1 MLLSEKKAV
10 KQMDKKLNVLIVEDD
25 PMARQLLEIYVK
37 NSESYNLIQSVESAM
52 FAEVCCKTNPVDL
65 ILMDVCTAMNASG
78 LEAAEKIKKSFP
90 AIKVIIITSQPECSF
105 LDRARAIGVDSFWY
119 KGANAEEIIA
129 IMDKT
134 IQGESIYPDTTPVL
148 KLGNAESKSFS
159 KRELDVLRMVVS
171 GETDA
176 EIAENL
182 NITIN
187 TVKFHVQ
194 SMKKKTGFRNRTELA
209 VRARLSGLVVA
220 E

>member
-1 MLLSEKKAV
+1 M
-10 KQMDKKLNVLIVEDD
+10 
-25 PMARQLLEIYVK
+25 
-37 NSESYNLIQSVESAM
+37 NS
-52 FAEVCCKTNPVDL
+52 
-65 ILMDVCTAMNASG
+65 SG
-78 LEAAEKIKKSFP
+78 LDAAEKIKAEYP
-90 AIKVIIITSQPECSF
+90 EIKIIIITSQPECSF
-105 LDRARAIGVDSFWY
+105 IDRARAIGVDSFWY

-209 VRARLSGLVVA
+209 VRARQSGLVIA